1 MSIFDNKREVR
12 YHRLMTV
19 NVSLTPHLEDFIRQ
33 TVTSGRYQSASEVVR
48 TALRLLQEQER
59 ERTVKFEELR
69 RAIIKG
75 IDSGPATPL
84 DIEELLRECRAQYG
98 EPSG

>member
-1 MSIFDNKREVR
+1 
-12 YHRLMTV
+12 MTV
-19 NVSLTPHLEDFIRQ
+19 NVSLTQHLEDFIRQ
-33 TVTSGRYQSASEVVR
+33 TVTSGRYKSSSEVVR

-75 IDSGPATPL
+75 IDSGQATPL
-84 DIEELLRECRAQYG
+84 DIEELLRECRTQYG